1 VTDRHNQFY
10 EKFSMRQ
17 NIGDILM
24 HCWTLQPHRSVPCLL
39 PVVVRQQ
46 SMHAVSM

>member
-1 VTDRHNQFY
+1 MTDRHNQFY

-24 HCWTLQPHRSVPCLL
+24 HCWTLQSHK
-39 PVVVRQQ
+39 
-46 SMHAVSM
+46 

>member
-1 VTDRHNQFY
+1 MCAVAVAAAAADVEMTDRHNQFY

-24 HCWTLQPHRSVPCLL
+24 HCWTLQSHK
-39 PVVVRQQ
+39 
-46 SMHAVSM
+46 